1 MKLNSKKYG
10 VIILSVILVTI
21 VTIVILFILVILL
34 KKEKEGFTAR
44 IREMY
49 RPYLRNIRLFKDE
62 RYNQIKNY
70 FFSFIR
76 KIGLN

>member
-1 MKLNSKKYG
+1 MKLNSKNCG
-10 VIILSVILVTI
+10 VTLLL
-21 VTIVILFILVILL
+21 VTIVILVIFISITSSQ
-34 KKEKEGFTAR
+34 KKKEGFTAR
-44 IREMY
+44 IREIY

>member
-21 VTIVILFILVILL
+21 VTIVILVILL

>member
-1 MKLNSKKYG
+1 MKLNSKNSG
-10 VIILSVILVTI
+10 VTLLLVTI
-21 VTIVILFILVILL
+21 VTIVILVIFVLISSL
-34 KKEKEGFTAR
+34 QKHKEGFTAR
-44 IREMY
+44 IREIY

>member
-21 VTIVILFILVILL
+21 VTIVILVILL

-49 RPYLRNIRLFKDE
+49 RHYLRNIRLFKDE